1 MKEFECV
8 DRKEFSNNLAG
19 KIIDSPSNFYQFI
32 GKNGSGK
39 EYVIENLETLLKKKC
54 EIYRI
59 VSDTVVKKNQNVPT
73 HKFNVAFS
81 LNCFIGIS
89 LSAVKN
95 DSLKINYIIS
105 NLKILSLKKILLI
118 TALDYDLL
126 PAESRD
132 FIAILISNKA
142 FIEKQIKKSIT
153 VIVTSNNDYFDG
165 RYNTINIPFRDYE
178 KKDIYDFLI
187 NGCGYLPTQISNEK
201 LNQICN
207 LCGNNLN
214 LVRLYSNFILN
225 SDVPSNSI
233 EAIVDTKL
241 NYYIHSGYNYNL
253 SKDELK
259 SILYV
264 SSLSVNLLT
273 PEMISYVTKIEEE
286 NTEKGF
292 ECAVYENF
300 LEKETPLRLQI
311 NNFLFISQ
319 EEKKYLCQQAYP
331 IYLRK
336 VIDYYVYLSEIA
348 EDEYFERSQYLFQYY
363 GELNKN
369 VFALLGLAIS
379 KSFLLND
386 CLEREKVITFFNNN
400 IRNVEQKKLFFNII
414 KAYEEHQKGDYIRSN
429 EILHNIDYTTI
440 NIVLVAE
447 LKRLEFKNGYL
458 GHISSQMRLNGLSN
472 ELQAHLGQKMVICN
486 DFISRNKEEKIIA
499 LKIIFDLAPF
509 ILDSQNDRETFRKLY
524 SDSLILV
531 QYINNHFIKKSFAE
545 YVINVFNRKAFLF
558 APPSVASVYY
568 EQAIAYFK
576 ENYILDEYVITLA
589 SKAGNEIALHRY
601 DSAASNCKKA
611 ISIMNENSIEIAQSE
626 KIYNNLYVANFLC
639 FEEEHEIE
647 DSRIKASETVRELEK
662 LLTAASCGMNHVIM
676 TNMASLNLYAGN
688 ENSYHQIKLRLET
701 SLKCEDVSNIDDIT
715 INDFYRY
722 HFAWYEFYLN
732 LVHKEWKKC
741 DKILKSLQSFYPSIF
756 HNIEKM
762 DLRVEA
768 ARFLVKNKC
777 VPEIQKYGINML
789 QFAPSDRKRYISRG
803 LPLSDL
809 QFTSWK

>member
-8 DRKEFSNNLAG
+8 DRKEFSSNLAD
-19 KIIDSPSNFYQFI
+19 KIINSPSNFYQFI

-39 EYVIENLETLLKKKC
+39 KYVIENLEILLKKKC
-54 EIYRI
+54 DIYRI
-59 VSDTVVKKNQNVPT
+59 VSDTVVKKNQNIPT
-73 HKFNVAFS
+73 HIFNVAFS
-81 LNCFIGIS
+81 LNSFIGIS

-105 NLKILSLKKILLI
+105 NLKALTLKKILLI

-126 PAESRD
+126 PTESRD
-132 FIAILISNKA
+132 FIAILVSNKA
-142 FIEKQIKKSIT
+142 YIEKKVKKNIT
-153 VIVTSNNDYFDG
+153 VILTSNNDYFNG
-165 RYNTINIPFRDYE
+165 RYNAINIQFRDYE
-178 KKDIYDFLI
+178 RKDIYDFLI
-187 NGCGYLPTQISNEK
+187 NECGYLSTQISNEK
-201 LNQICN
+201 FNQICS
-207 LCGNNLN
+207 LCGTNFN
-214 LVRLYSNFILN
+214 LVRSYSSFILDSN
-225 SDVPSNSI
+225 VLGNSI
-233 EAIVDTKL
+233 ETIVDTKL
-241 NYYIHSGYNYNL
+241 NYYIQSGHKYNL

-264 SSLSVNLLT
+264 SSLSVKLLT
-273 PEMISYVTKIEEE
+273 PEMISYVTKIAEE

-300 LEKETPLRLQI
+300 LEKETPLKLQI

-319 EEKKYLCQQAYP
+319 EEKNYLCQQAYP
-331 IYLRK
+331 IYLKK
-336 VIDYYVYLSEIA
+336 VVDYYVYLSEIA
-348 EDEYFERSQYLFQYY
+348 EDEYFERSQYLLQYY

-386 CLEREKVITFFNNN
+386 CLEREKVITFFKNN
-400 IRNVEQKKLFFNII
+400 IQNEEQKKLFFNII
-414 KAYEEHQKGDYIRSN
+414 EAYEEHQKGNYIRSN
-429 EILHNIDYTTI
+429 EILHNIDYTII
-440 NIVLVAE
+440 NVVLVAE

-458 GHISSQMRLNGLSN
+458 GHISSQMRLNGLSK
-472 ELQAHLGQKMVICN
+472 ELQAHLEQKMVICN
-486 DFISRNKEEKIIA
+486 DFVSRNKEEKIIA

-509 ILDSQNDRETFRKLY
+509 ILDSQNDRETFCKLY
-524 SDSLILV
+524 DDSLILV

-558 APPSVASVYY
+558 APPSVASIYY
-568 EQAIAYFK
+568 EQATAYFK

-601 DSAASNCKKA
+601 DSAVNNCKKA
-611 ISIMNENSIEIAQSE
+611 ISIINENSIEIAQSE
-626 KIYNNLYVANFLC
+626 KIYNNLYVADFLC
-639 FEEEHEIE
+639 FEEQHAIE
-647 DSRIKASETVRELEK
+647 DSRIKAAETVCELEK
-662 LLTAASCGMNHVIM
+662 LLTEVPCGMNHVIM
-676 TNMASLNLYAGN
+676 TNMASLNLYVGN
-688 ENSYHQIKLRLET
+688 ENDYHRVKRRLET
-701 SLKCEDVSNIDDIT
+701 SLKCKDVSNINDIT

-732 LVHKEWKKC
+732 LMHKEWKKC
-741 DKILKSLQSFYPSIF
+741 DKVLKSLQSFYPAIF

-789 QFAPSDRKRYISRG
+789 QFAPSDRQRYISRG

>member
-8 DRKEFSNNLAG
+8 DRNDFSDDLANR
-19 KIIDSPSNFYQFI
+19 IINSPSNFYQFI

-39 EYVIENLETLLKKKC
+39 KYVIENLENLLKKKC
-54 EIYRI
+54 DIYRI
-59 VSDTVVKKNQNVPT
+59 VSDTVVKKNQSVPAHT
-73 HKFNVAFS
+73 FNIVFS
-81 LNCFIGIS
+81 LNSFIGIS
-89 LSAVKN
+89 LSATIN
-95 DSLKINYIIS
+95 DSLKINYIVS
-105 NLKILSLKKILLI
+105 NLKALTLKKILLI

-142 FIEKQIKKSIT
+142 YIEKKVKKNIT
-153 VIVTSNNDYFDG
+153 VIITSNSDYFIG
-165 RYNTINIPFRDYE
+165 RYNATNIQFRDYE
-178 KKDIYDFLI
+178 RKDIYNFLI
-187 NGCGYLPTQISNEK
+187 EVCGYLPRQISNEK

-207 LCGNNLN
+207 LCGTNFN
-214 LVRLYSNFILN
+214 LVKSYSSFILDSN
-225 SDVPSNSI
+225 APSNSI

-241 NYYIHSGYNYNL
+241 NYYIQSGRRYNL

-264 SSLSVNLLT
+264 SSLSVNMLT
-273 PEMISYVTKIEEE
+273 PEMISYVTKITEE

-300 LEKETPLRLQI
+300 LEKENPLKLQI

-319 EEKKYLCQQAYP
+319 EEKEYLSRQAYP
-331 IYLRK
+331 IYLKK
-336 VIDYYVYLSEIA
+336 VVDYYVYLSEIA
-348 EDEYFERSQYLFQYY
+348 EDEYFERSQYLLQYY

-386 CLEREKVITFFNNN
+386 YILREKVITFFNDN
-400 IRNVEQKKLFFNII
+400 IHNEEQKILFFKII
-414 KAYEEHQKGDYIRSN
+414 EAYQENQKGNYRQSN
-429 EILHNIDYTTI
+429 EILHNIDYTII
-440 NIVLVAE
+440 NTVLVAE

-458 GHISSQMRLNGLSN
+458 GHISSQMRLNGLSK
-472 ELQAHLGQKMVICN
+472 ELQTHLEQKIVICN
-486 DFISRNKEEKIIA
+486 EFISGNKDEKIIS

-509 ILDSQNDRETFRKLY
+509 ILDSQNDKETFRKLY
-524 SDSLILV
+524 DDSLILV
-531 QYINNHFIKKSFAE
+531 QYINNHFVKKSFAE

-558 APPSVASVYY
+558 APPSIASVYY
-568 EQAIAYFK
+568 EQATAYFK
-576 ENYILDEYVITLA
+576 ENNILDEYVITLA

-601 DSAASNCKKA
+601 DSAINNCEKA
-611 ISIMNENSIEIAQSE
+611 ISILNENSIEIAQSE
-626 KIYNNLYVANFLC
+626 KIYNNLYIANFLY
-639 FEEEHEIE
+639 FEEEHTVE
-647 DSRIKASETVRELEK
+647 DSQINAAETVYELEK
-662 LLTAASCGMNHVIM
+662 LLIEAPCGMNHVIM
-676 TNMASLNLYAGN
+676 TNMASLNLYANN
-688 ENSYHQIKLRLET
+688 ENDYHRVKRKLET
-701 SLKCEDVSNIDDIT
+701 SLKCKDVSNINDVT

-732 LVHKEWKKC
+732 LMHKEWKKC

-756 HNIEKM
+756 HNTEKM

-777 VPEIQKYGINML
+777 VPELQKYGKNML

>member
-1 MKEFECV
+1 MKDFECV
-8 DRKEFSNNLAG
+8 DRNDFSNNLAN
-19 KIIDSPSNFYQFI
+19 KIINYPSNFYQFI

-39 EYVIENLETLLKKKC
+39 KYVIENLEILLKKKC
-54 EIYRI
+54 DIYRI
-59 VSDTVVKKNQNVPT
+59 VSDTVVRKNQSIPT
-73 HKFNVAFS
+73 HTFNVAFS
-81 LNCFIGIS
+81 LSNFIGIS
-89 LSAVKN
+89 LSAIKN

-105 NLKILSLKKILLI
+105 NLKALTLKKILLI

-126 PAESRD
+126 PTESRD
-132 FIAILISNKA
+132 FIAILVSNKA
-142 FIEKQIKKSIT
+142 YIEKKVKKSIT
-153 VIVTSNNDYFDG
+153 VIITSNSDYFIG
-165 RYNTINIPFRDYE
+165 RYNAINIQFRDYE
-178 KKDIYDFLI
+178 RKDIYDFLI
-187 NGCGYLPTQISNEK
+187 NECGYLPSHISNEK

-207 LCGNNLN
+207 LCGTNFN
-214 LVRLYSNFILN
+214 LVKSYSSFILDSN
-225 SDVPSNSI
+225 APSNSI
-233 EAIVDTKL
+233 EALVDTKL
-241 NYYIHSGYNYNL
+241 NYYIQSGRKYNL

-273 PEMISYVTKIEEE
+273 PEMISYVTKITEE

-300 LEKETPLRLQI
+300 LEKESPLKLQI

-319 EEKKYLCQQAYP
+319 EEKEYLCRQAYP
-331 IYLRK
+331 IYLKK
-336 VIDYYVYLSEIA
+336 VVDYYVYLSEIA
-348 EDEYFERSQYLFQYY
+348 EDEYFERSQYLLQYY

-386 CLEREKVITFFNNN
+386 CLVREKVITFYNANMYD
-400 IRNVEQKKLFFNII
+400 EDQKILFFNII
-414 KAYEEHQKGDYIRSN
+414 EAYEEHQKGNYRQSN
-429 EILHNIDYTTI
+429 EILHNIDYTII

-458 GHISSQMRLNGLSN
+458 GHISSQMRLNGLSK
-472 ELQAHLGQKMVICN
+472 ELQAHLEQKMVICT
-486 DFISRNKEEKIIA
+486 DFLSRNKDEKIIS

-524 SDSLILV
+524 DDSLILV
-531 QYINNHFIKKSFAE
+531 QYINNHFVKKSFAE

-558 APPSVASVYY
+558 APPSIASVYY
-568 EQAIAYFK
+568 EQATAYFK
-576 ENYILDEYVITLA
+576 ENYIWDEYAITLA

-601 DSAASNCKKA
+601 DSAVNNCEKA
-611 ISIMNENSIEIAQSE
+611 ISILNRNSIEIAQSE
-626 KIYNNLYVANFLC
+626 KIYNNLYIANFLYY
-639 FEEEHEIE
+639 EEKHTIE
-647 DSRIKASETVRELEK
+647 DNQIKAAETVYELEK
-662 LLTAASCGMNHVIM
+662 LLTEASCGMNHVIM
-676 TNMASLNLYAGN
+676 TNMASLDLYANN
-688 ENSYHQIKLRLET
+688 ENDYRRVKHKLET
-701 SLKCEDVSNIDDIT
+701 SLKCKDVSNISDVT
-715 INDFYRY
+715 VNDFYRY

-732 LVHKEWKKC
+732 LIHKEWKKC
-741 DKILKSLQSFYPSIF
+741 DKILKSLQSFYPCIF
-756 HNIEKM
+756 HNIEKT

-777 VPEIQKYGINML
+777 VPELQKYGINML
-789 QFAPSDRKRYISRG
+789 QFAPSDRQRYISRG